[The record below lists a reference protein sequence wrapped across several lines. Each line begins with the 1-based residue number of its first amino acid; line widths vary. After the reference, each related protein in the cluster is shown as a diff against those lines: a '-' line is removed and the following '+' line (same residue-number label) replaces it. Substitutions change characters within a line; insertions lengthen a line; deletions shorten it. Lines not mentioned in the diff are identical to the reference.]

1 MERNQVVK
9 NLQFKTIDNPILIDQ
24 LIADRNANHLNQADG
39 TPFTVE
45 PLSSLIGKDTF
56 TTFSQELLDGTADLS
71 KLQLSPTIQLYMKNL
86 KQNKTIVN
94 STTNNII
101 PYKEDIERSKNWKE
115 HTTTSPSGRHLGH
128 HKANSNQMESNTG
141 MKNQTS

>member
-1 MERNQVVK
+1 MYNVYSHRNIYSYNHVTAMWKKIKYLTSNFEKTNLKTIDIPTDTTVKWNDIKSSK

-45 PLSSLIGKDTF
+45 PLLSLIGKDTF
-56 TTFSQELLDGTADLS
+56 TTFLQALVDGTTDLS

-86 KQNKTIVN
+86 KQKKQL
-94 STTNNII
+94 STQQQII
-101 PYKEDIERSKNWKE
+101 
-115 HTTTSPSGRHLGH
+115 
-128 HKANSNQMESNTG
+128 
-141 MKNQTS
+141 